1 MKKIDLIYGEKKD
14 YFRFVFDET
23 ETTKEIHR
31 SKLKDIVIAIENQ
44 LSGF

>member
-14 YFRFVFDET
+14 YFRFVFDGT

-31 SKLKDIVIAIENQ
+31 SKLKDIIIEIENQ
-44 LSGF
+44 LSSF

>member
-14 YFRFVFDET
+14 HFRFVFNGT

-31 SKLKDIVIAIENQ
+31 SKLKDIIIAIENQ